1 MTSSNFINIGLDLT
15 LYWLL
20 TVTISIVF
28 IVFIIYVLLKI
39 FPSETSKTTSIVQS
53 EKVEAKEEDGE
64 ELELAAAISAIT
76 YYLSST
82 SRYGSIKREED
93 YETSKWRLTSI
104 IYLSEGGE

>member
-1 MTSSNFINIGLDLT
+1 MTSSNFIDIGLELT
-15 LYWLL
+15 LYWLM

-28 IVFIIYVLLKI
+28 IVFIMYVLLKI
-39 FPSETSKTTSIVQS
+39 FPSENSKTVSIVQPES
-53 EKVEAKEEDGE
+53 IETKSAGEE

-76 YYLSST
+76 YSLSST

-93 YETSKWRLTSI
+93 YETSKWRLASI